1 LASRSQNWFRVN
13 GDFSFAVGVILAK
26 IMKALSLFLTLLV
39 SVPVLAHHNYRL
51 RFDYDINV
59 TMTGVVTN
67 FDWKNPHIEI
77 FIDVEN
83 EDSSVTSWIMPT
95 AAPGVANRL
104 GITPET
110 VLPGDRLI
118 ITGAPARNG
127 TNELRARTMT
137 LDDGTYYILSPQ
149 GYRNTNQ
156 TGGMGMGMGMGN

>member
-1 LASRSQNWFRVN
+1 MR
-13 GDFSFAVGVILAK
+13 
-26 IMKALSLFLTLLV
+26 ALSLLLALLA

-51 RFDYDINV
+51 RFDYDIDV

-77 FIDVEN
+77 FIDIEN
-83 EDSSVTSWIMPT
+83 EDGSVTGWIMPT

-110 VLPGDRLI
+110 VLSGDILI
-118 ITGAPARNG
+118 ITGALARNG

-137 LDDGTYYILSPQ
+137 LEDGTYYILSPQ
-149 GYRNTNQ
+149 GYRNTDQ
-156 TGGMGMGMGMGN
+156 QGGMGMGMGMGMGN

>member
-1 LASRSQNWFRVN
+1 MR
-13 GDFSFAVGVILAK
+13 
-26 IMKALSLFLTLLV
+26 ALSLLLALLA

-51 RFDYDINV
+51 RFDYDIDV

-77 FIDVEN
+77 FIDIEN
-83 EDSSVTSWIMPT
+83 EDGSVTGWVMPT
-95 AAPGVANRL
+95 AAPSVANRL

-118 ITGAPARNG
+118 ITGALARNG

-137 LDDGTYYILSPQ
+137 LEDGTYYILSPQ
-149 GYRNTNQ
+149 GYRNTDQ
-156 TGGMGMGMGMGN
+156 QGGMGMGMGS

>member
-1 LASRSQNWFRVN
+1 LRAEKSLDFGRSISVIFLT
-13 GDFSFAVGVILAK
+13 VGVNNLK
-26 IMKALSLFLTLLV
+26 DMRALSLLLALLA

-51 RFDYDINV
+51 RFDYDIDV

-77 FIDVEN
+77 FIDIEN
-83 EDSSVTSWIMPT
+83 EDGSVTGWVMPT
-95 AAPGVANRL
+95 AAPSVANRL

-118 ITGAPARNG
+118 ITGALARNG

-137 LDDGTYYILSPQ
+137 LEDGTYYILSPQ
-149 GYRNTNQ
+149 GYRNTDQ
-156 TGGMGMGMGMGN
+156 QGGMGMGMGS